1 MDNAIR
7 VNSNAPI
14 QGSAT
19 FIFYMSSLLSKGKRE
34 GERAGIGP
42 RSPGAQKSRGKEHGM
57 NIYFTGSQVSK
68 STRLSHSWSF
78 TNNAP
83 LHPHY
88 LDPLDFRTGS
98 PGCQRHVLGSFKV
111 FIDYPRALFIHT
123 ASRLAWRPYH
133 WSSGS
138 TWMLQR
144 TFSSSTDECPSI
156 FCRLSV
162 HVGPCLSKARESGRE
177 SNATWRIAL
186 PRFPLGRLTGAS
198 G

>member
-1 MDNAIR
+1 MN
-7 VNSNAPI
+7 
-14 QGSAT
+14 
-19 FIFYMSSLLSKGKRE
+19 FY
-34 GERAGIGP
+34 
-42 RSPGAQKSRGKEHGM
+42 
-57 NIYFTGSQVSK
+57 YFTGSQVSK

-111 FIDYPRALFIHT
+111 FIHYPRASFIHT
-123 ASRLAWRPYH
+123 ASRLSWRPYH
-133 WSSGS
+133 WSSEARGWYNALVHPRQMNS
-138 TWMLQR
+138 HP
-144 TFSSSTDECPSI
+144 SSVE
-156 FCRLSV
+156 LSV

-198 G
+198 GWGATRIHPLFGETLRVHP